1 MPKFV
6 SLLAFFL
13 VLALSAAHGWAS
25 DTNASEPPAP
35 FTQNEPQHGFQSFDA
50 MPELSPDSPPDSS
63 ARHPLLPG
71 HSLKD
76 IDQPPKGLFYHI
88 VFAEG
93 FEEIEVLRRGYSLEP
108 INPTNTFSPDTR
120 TIFIVFTVFKH
131 IAPYQVFG
139 RLYPEEVK
147 GLEPTSIVDE
157 DTILLAAVDESGYLQ
172 FFPPSGRWSP
182 GTYRVEIYVGFE
194 INPINRMGTMRMTV
208 IPGSHDPPPGI
219 EPGIHN

>member
-1 MPKFV
+1 MPTFI
-6 SLLAFFL
+6 SLLALFL
-13 VLALSAAHGWAS
+13 AFALSTSHGWAS
-25 DTNASEPPAP
+25 DKNDPGAPPP

-50 MPELSPDSPPDSS
+50 MPELPSDSPSDSP
-63 ARHPLLPG
+63 AHTPPPPT

-108 INPTNTFSPDTR
+108 IHPTDTFYPDTR
-120 TIFIVFTVFKH
+120 AVFIVFTVFKH

-139 RLYPEEVK
+139 RLYPEDVQ
-147 GLEPTSIVDE
+147 GLDSHTILDE

-172 FFPPSGRWSP
+172 FFPPSGRWLP
-182 GTYRVEIYVGFE
+182 GRYRVEIYVGFE
-194 INPINRMGTMRMTV
+194 INPMNRMGTMRMTV
-208 IPGSHDPPPGI
+208 VPRPQDTAPSNVRH
-219 EPGIHN
+219 

>member
-1 MPKFV
+1 MAPFV
-6 SLLAFFL
+6 SLLTFFL
-13 VLALSAAHGWAS
+13 VLAVGPTRGQAS
-25 DTNASEPPAP
+25 DTAAPEPPPP

-50 MPELSPDSPPDSS
+50 MPDLPPDSPPDSS
-63 ARHPLLPG
+63 ARNPLPQA

-108 INPTNTFSPDTR
+108 IHPTNTFYPDTR
-120 TIFIVFTVFKH
+120 AIFIVFTVFKH

-139 RLYPEEVK
+139 RLYPEDVE

-172 FFPPSGRWSP
+172 FFPPSGHWNP
-182 GTYRVEIYVGFE
+182 GAYRVEIYVGFE

-208 IPGSHDPPPGI
+208 VPGSHDTPPGI
-219 EPGIHN
+219 EPRLHN